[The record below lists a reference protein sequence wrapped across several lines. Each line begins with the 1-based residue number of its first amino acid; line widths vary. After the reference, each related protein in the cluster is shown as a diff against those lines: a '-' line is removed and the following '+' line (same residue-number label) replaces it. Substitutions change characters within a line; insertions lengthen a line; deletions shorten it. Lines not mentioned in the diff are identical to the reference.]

1 MCDDE
6 VAALVVDN
14 GAYPPSNGLSPEP
27 LAKGIASQWTKQRKD
42 IAQIVI
48 K

>member
-14 GAYPPSNGLSPEP
+14 GAYTRTQE
-27 LAKGIASQWTKQRKD
+27 TKKEKDKKKERKNSSETTSK
-42 IAQIVI
+42 AL
-48 K
+48 KP

>member
-14 GAYPPSNGLSPEP
+14 GAYTRTQETKKEKDKKKKEKTQ
-27 LAKGIASQWTKQRKD
+27 AKLPVKP
-42 IAQIVI
+42 
-48 K
+48 